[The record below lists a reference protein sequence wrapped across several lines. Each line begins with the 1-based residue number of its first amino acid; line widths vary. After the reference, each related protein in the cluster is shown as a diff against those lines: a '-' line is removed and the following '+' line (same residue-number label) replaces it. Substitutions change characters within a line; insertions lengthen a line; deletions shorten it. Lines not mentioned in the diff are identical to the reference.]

1 MIVLAI
7 IYSLIFGLIVSA
19 ITVVFHTRSFQ
30 KNAKLNCANLQNQFE
45 NEKIIQNQIEQK
57 NNYLKVYNELLLT
70 KLFEITKAL
79 FLVKKIIFEERY

>member
-1 MIVLAI
+1 MIVLTI

-19 ITVVFHTRSFQ
+19 ISVISHTRSFQ
-30 KNAKLNCANLQNQFE
+30 KNADLNCVNLQNQFE
-45 NEKIIQNQIEQK
+45 NEIIIQSQIEEK
-57 NNYLKVYNELLLT
+57 NNYLKSYNELLLT